1 MTSGSDNE
9 DRTFLAPED
18 RAALAKVF
26 FAMPSF
32 QGRGLGTNPEAL
44 WGLDFPGQ
52 PETGVC
58 PDSYLGCGGGFTN
71 VLNPNGNCSDNY
83 GAEGPCM
90 PVGPCD
96 QTWFCTTN
104 QCVDLA
110 CRNLG
115 CKNLGCGD
123 QGCIDLGC
131 GEERCR
137 GQSCSTNTCMI
148 DVCKSEVCVA
158 DNCTA
163 DICHD
168 NYECAV
174 NSCRDSHSCF
184 GEFNDCT
191 IIFSTGDCFNH
202 VWAPEDEPAEGQF
215 GRSSSASRQFLA
227 QLDTLKASW
236 DLSGAS
242 RDEEDDDVLF

>member
-1 MTSGSDNE
+1 MKTAHFSHQRIAPPLRRCFSQCLRSKAGA
-9 DRTFLAPED
+9 LAPTQRRYGD
-18 RAALAKVF
+18 WTSLVSR
-26 FAMPSF
+26 
-32 QGRGLGTNPEAL
+32 RPECVRTPT
-44 WGLDFPGQ
+44 WG
-52 PETGVC
+52 V
-58 PDSYLGCGGGFTN
+58 
-71 VLNPNGNCSDNY
+71 
-83 GAEGPCM
+83 
-90 PVGPCD
+90 
-96 QTWFCTTN
+96 CTTN